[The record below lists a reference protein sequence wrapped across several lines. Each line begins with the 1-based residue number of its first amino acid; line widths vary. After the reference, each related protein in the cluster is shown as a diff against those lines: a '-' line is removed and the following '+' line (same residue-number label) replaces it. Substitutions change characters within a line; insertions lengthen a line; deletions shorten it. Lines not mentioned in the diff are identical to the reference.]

1 MPPLPELVV
10 GNACV
15 GGACCVEPALRAVEV
30 VGAPVGTDPGVPD
43 VGNGRGVL
51 EGGDVGL
58 GMSVGGI
65 GVEVGTDTCVSATM
79 VKAAAA
85 AVF

>member
-1 MPPLPELVV
+1 M
-10 GNACV
+10 
-15 GGACCVEPALRAVEV
+15 EPALRVVEV
-30 VGAPVGTDPGVPD
+30 VDAPVGTAPGVPD

-58 GMSVGGI
+58 GRSVGGI
-65 GVEVGTDTCVSATM
+65 GVVVGTDACVWATM